1 MGTRGEIHTY
11 IHTNKFLTRPTC
23 QFASV
28 DINFDDF
35 FTFSAV
41 TNTRGHNCTN
51 CTVSVILVDSF
62 SQSVL

>member
-41 TNTRGHNCTN
+41 TNTV
-51 CTVSVILVDSF
+51 TVIRI
-62 SQSVL
+62 VLRVLGS